1 MITKIFALLRTNFIM
16 LIRQRS
22 LILTSLGLAVIS
34 MLVFGF
40 LFGGNNV
47 SKTRLGVVD
56 QDSTSISAQ
65 IVQQLRQSNALQ
77 VFTGSSSEEQQA
89 LKDGDRDAVIIMPA
103 GFSQQLVRGGAH
115 LQVYYD
121 QSNPITAASAQLTV
135 KAIVDGINSKITHQ
149 PGPVTLVQQAVAAK
163 ELRVIDFITPG
174 MLGVLLM
181 WANLA
186 VGIQLVNW
194 RAMGI
199 TRRLAATP
207 LKPLSMI
214 SAQVVARLAL
224 SLLQGALLLALAIW
238 IFNVHIYGNIGL
250 LALVVTV
257 GALTLLAIGFAI
269 ASFVK
274 KSEAASS
281 ILLLVSFPM
290 MFLGGSYFDV
300 NGAPSFLQ
308 PLIHIMPLYYLNE
321 ALRQVIYNGAG
332 WSAIQ
337 TGVLVMLAWI
347 VASMLVVWRA
357 FKWL

>member
-16 LIRQRS
+16 LTRQRS

-40 LFGGNNV
+40 LFGGNNA

-238 IFNVHIYGNIGL
+238 MFNVHIYGNIGL

>member
-16 LIRQRS
+16 LTRQRS

-40 LFGGNNV
+40 LFGGNNA

>member
-16 LIRQRS
+16 LTRQRS

-40 LFGGNNV
+40 LFGGNNA

-121 QSNPITAASAQLTV
+121 QNNPITAASAQLTV

>member
-1 MITKIFALLRTNFIM
+1 MRTKIIILLRTNFIM
-16 LIRQRS
+16 LTRQRG
-22 LILTSLGLAVIS
+22 LIISSLGLAVIS

-40 LFGGNNV
+40 LFGSN
-47 SKTRLGVVD
+47 SAIKTRLGVVN
-56 QDSTSISAQ
+56 QDASSVSAQ
-65 IVQQLRQSNALQ
+65 IVSQLEKSDALQ
-77 VFTGSSSEEQQA
+77 VYTGSSNEEQQA
-89 LKDGDRDAVIIMPA
+89 LKDGQRDAVIILPA
-103 GFSQQLVRGGAH
+103 GFDQQLAQGGAH

-121 QSNPITAASAQLTV
+121 QSNPVTAASAQLTV
-135 KAIVDGINSKITHQ
+135 KAIVDGINSKILHQ
-149 PGPVTLVQQAVAAK
+149 RGPIILDSQAVAAK
-163 ELRVIDFITPG
+163 QLREIDFITPG
-174 MLGVLLM
+174 MLGMLLM

-194 RAMGI
+194 REMGI
-199 TRRLAATP
+199 TKRLAATP

-238 IFNVHIYGNIGL
+238 VFNVHIYGNIGL

-274 KSEAASS
+274 KSEAANS

-300 NGAPSFLQ
+300 NSAPSFVQ
-308 PLIHIMPLYYLNE
+308 PLIHAMPLYYLNE

-337 TGVLVMLAWI
+337 TGMLVMLAWI

>member
-16 LIRQRS
+16 LTRQRS

-34 MLVFGF
+34 MLVFGS
-40 LFGGNNV
+40 LFGGNNA

-65 IVQQLRQSNALQ
+65 IVRQLEQSNALQ

-121 QSNPITAASAQLTV
+121 QSNPLTAASAQLTV

-149 PGPVTLVQQAVAAK
+149 PVPVTLDQQAVVAK
-163 ELRVIDFITPG
+163 ELREIDFITPG
-174 MLGVLLM
+174 MLGMLLM

-194 RAMGI
+194 REMGI

-207 LKPLSMI
+207 LEPLSMI

-257 GALTLLAIGFAI
+257 GALTLLAIGFAM

-300 NGAPSFLQ
+300 SGAPSFLQ

-332 WSAIQ
+332 WSAVQ
-337 TGVLVMLAWI
+337 TGVLVMVAWI

-357 FKWL
+357 FRWL

>member
-1 MITKIFALLRTNFIM
+1 MKKILTLLYTNFIM
-16 LIRQRS
+16 LTRQRG
-22 LILTSLGLAVIS
+22 LIISSLGLAIIS

-40 LFGGNNV
+40 LFGG
-47 SKTRLGVVD
+47 SGSPKTLLGVVD
-56 QDSTSISAQ
+56 QDHSAISAQ
-65 IVQQLRQSNALQ
+65 IVNQLQKSDALQ
-77 VFTGSSSEEQQA
+77 VYIGSNDEEQQA
-89 LKDGDRDAVIIMPA
+89 LKAGHRNAIIVIPP
-103 GFSQQLVRGGAH
+103 GFGQQIVQGGAH
-115 LQVYYD
+115 LQVFYD
-121 QSNPITAASAQLTV
+121 QGNPVTTAATQLTV
-135 KAIVDGINSKITHQ
+135 KAIVDGINRAVTHQ
-149 PGPVTLVQQAVAAK
+149 PGPVTLDQQAVAAK
-163 ELRVIDFITPG
+163 DIRQIDIITPG
-174 MLGVLLM
+174 MLGMLLM

-194 RAMGI
+194 REMGI
-199 TRRLAATP
+199 TKRLAATP
-207 LKPLSMI
+207 LQPLAMI

-224 SLLQGALLLALAIW
+224 SLIQGIILLALAAW

-250 LALVVTV
+250 LALVVIL

-274 KSEAASS
+274 KSEAANSV
-281 ILLLVSFPM
+281 LLLVSFPM

-308 PLIHIMPLYYLNE
+308 PLIHAMPLYYLNE
-321 ALRQVIYNGAG
+321 ALRQVINNGAG

-337 TGVLVMLAWI
+337 TGVLVMVAWI

>member
-40 LFGGNNV
+40 LFGGNNA

-89 LKDGDRDAVIIMPA
+89 LKDGDRDAVIVMPA

-238 IFNVHIYGNIGL
+238 MFNVHIYGNIGL

>member
-16 LIRQRS
+16 LTRQRS

-40 LFGGNNV
+40 LFGGNNA

-77 VFTGSSSEEQQA
+77 VFTGSSSEERQA

>member
-16 LIRQRS
+16 LTRQRS

-40 LFGGNNV
+40 LFGGNNA

-89 LKDGDRDAVIIMPA
+89 LKDGDRDAVIVMPA

-281 ILLLVSFPM
+281 IMLLVSFPM

>member
-1 MITKIFALLRTNFIM
+1 
-16 LIRQRS
+16 
-22 LILTSLGLAVIS
+22 
-34 MLVFGF
+34 
-40 LFGGNNV
+40 
-47 SKTRLGVVD
+47 
-56 QDSTSISAQ
+56 
-65 IVQQLRQSNALQ
+65 
-77 VFTGSSSEEQQA
+77 
-89 LKDGDRDAVIIMPA
+89 
-103 GFSQQLVRGGAH
+103 
-115 LQVYYD
+115 
-121 QSNPITAASAQLTV
+121 
-135 KAIVDGINSKITHQ
+135 
-149 PGPVTLVQQAVAAK
+149 
-163 ELRVIDFITPG
+163 

>member
-40 LFGGNNV
+40 LFGGNNA

>member
-1 MITKIFALLRTNFIM
+1 M
-16 LIRQRS
+16 LTRQRG
-22 LILTSLGLAVIS
+22 LIISSLGLAVIS

-40 LFGGNNV
+40 LFGSNNA

-56 QDSTSISAQ
+56 QDASSVSTQFVS
-65 IVQQLRQSNALQ
+65 QLEKSDALQ
-77 VFTGSSSEEQQA
+77 VYTGSSDEEQQA
-89 LKDGDRDAVIIMPA
+89 LRDGQRDAVLILPA
-103 GFSQQLVRGGAH
+103 GFSQQLVKGGAH
-115 LQVYYD
+115 LQVYYN
-121 QSNPITAASAQLTV
+121 QSNPVTAASAQLTV
-135 KAIVDGINSKITHQ
+135 KAIVDGINSSIAHQ
-149 PGPVTLVQQAVAAK
+149 PGPVVLDQQGVAAK
-163 ELRVIDFITPG
+163 DLREIDFITPG
-174 MLGVLLM
+174 MLGMLLM

-186 VGIQLVNW
+186 VGIQLVTW
-194 RAMGI
+194 RETGI

-224 SLLQGALLLALAIW
+224 SLVQGALLLALAIW
-238 IFNVHIYGNIGL
+238 IFKVHIYGNIGL

-274 KSEAASS
+274 KSEAANS

-300 NGAPSFLQ
+300 NGAPNFLQ
-308 PLIHIMPLYYLNE
+308 PLIHAMPLYYLNE

-347 VASMLVVWRA
+347 VASLLVVGRA

>member
-40 LFGGNNV
+40 LFGGNNA

-89 LKDGDRDAVIIMPA
+89 LKDGDRDAVIVMPA

-274 KSEAASS
+274 KS
-281 ILLLVSFPM
+281 
-290 MFLGGSYFDV
+290 D
-300 NGAPSFLQ
+300 
-308 PLIHIMPLYYLNE
+308 
-321 ALRQVIYNGAG
+321 YNGAG

>member
-16 LIRQRS
+16 LTRQRS

-40 LFGGNNV
+40 LFGGNNA

-65 IVQQLRQSNALQ
+65 IVRQLEQSNALQ

-135 KAIVDGINSKITHQ
+135 KAIVDGINSAATHQ
-149 PGPVTLVQQAVAAK
+149 PGPLTLDQQAVAAK
-163 ELRVIDFITPG
+163 DLREIDFITPG
-174 MLGVLLM
+174 MLGILLM
-181 WANLA
+181 WANFA
-186 VGIQLVNW
+186 VGIQLVSW
-194 RAMGI
+194 RELGI

-207 LKPLSMI
+207 LKPISMI
-214 SAQVVARLAL
+214 SSQVVARLAL
-224 SLLQGALLLALAIW
+224 SIVQTIILLALATW
-238 IFNVHIYGNIGL
+238 IFNIHIYGNLAL
-250 LALVVTV
+250 LALVVV
-257 GALTLLAIGFAI
+257 LGALTMLAIGFAV

-274 KSEAASS
+274 KTEAANSV
-281 ILLLVSFPM
+281 ILLVSFPM
-290 MFLGGSYFDV
+290 MFLGGSYFSTS
-300 NGAPSFLQ
+300 GAPSFLQ
-308 PLIHIMPLYYLNE
+308 PVIHTLPLYYLND
-321 ALRQVIYNGAG
+321 ALRQVIC
-332 WSAIQ
+332 
-337 TGVLVMLAWI
+337 
-347 VASMLVVWRA
+347 
-357 FKWL
+357 